1 MQKFPGIL
9 MAAALCRMA
18 EGMRGWQ
25 LQLKRWAE
33 PMSTGTSAQQ
43 AELPALTQAL
53 ELGQGQKVS
62 VYNDSRYSCAKAL
75 VHGSMYKERGLLT
88 IKEKKNIKTSKLKNK
103 FWPSSKP
110 YGYPRNWPPSIAQA
124 TREVMDALPR
134 ETSWQTNHP
143 TDGTSD

>member
-33 PMSTGTSAQQ
+33 PMSTGTSAQR

-62 VYNDSRYSCAKAL
+62 VYNDSRYACAKAL

-88 IKEKKNIKTSKLKNK
+88 IKEKKNIKIKEQILALLKAQWLPKKL
-103 FWPSSKP
+103 
-110 YGYPRNWPPSIAQA
+110 A
-124 TREVMDALPR
+124 TIHCPG
-134 ETSWQTNHP
+134 H
-143 TDGTSD
+143 